1 MNITFGEWLRR
12 ERLLTGVSL
21 REFAMQAGISATY
34 LSKIERGEFKPPS
47 EEVIKRICVLLN
59 ANSDEALALA
69 DKVSKDLIQ
78 IILKDPAGYSK
89 FIKEHFQR
97 LNQSKGERI

>member
-1 MNITFGEWLRR
+1 MESKFGEWLRR
-12 ERLLTGVSL
+12 ERLASGVTL
-21 REFAMQAGISATY
+21 RAFAIQAGISATY

-47 EEVIKRICVLLN
+47 EAVIKRICVLLG
-59 ANSDEALALA
+59 ADSDEALALA

-97 LNQSKGERI
+97 LNQ